1 VSFRGRHV
9 STRLLDRRGDSP
21 SDNVSGYQD
30 IAYTRPARSLVEP
43 RAGDP
48 NEHVL
53 DRNDDGNYADHD
65 IFVPVV

>member
-1 VSFRGRHV
+1 H
-9 STRLLDRRGDSP
+9 TPAPLAGDSLLP
-21 SDNVSGYQD
+21 QICVSLSLVHV
-30 IAYTRPARSLVEP
+30 PARSSVEP

-53 DRNDDGNYADHD
+53 DRSDDGNRAEHD